1 MIMLVVKEKEAL
13 VLLMKNKFSVRRMVT
28 GDIDIVKK
36 IYSQAFG
43 KQVSSVIDYTN
54 EDIYVVC
61 LDDEIAGMCMVD
73 YIDDIFISR
82 RTALVNGVCVGEEYR
97 GKGIATFMLG
107 EIEKLALEDGCTEI
121 MLTSSSKRVCA
132 NELYKKLGF
141 EIKDTNVF
149 KKKI

>member
-1 MIMLVVKEKEAL
+1 
-13 VLLMKNKFSVRRMVT
+13 MKNNLSVRRMNT
-28 GDIDIVKK
+28 NDIDIVKE
-36 IYSQAFG
+36 IYSEAFR

-97 GKGIATFMLG
+97 GKGIATFMLD

-132 NELYKKLGF
+132 NKLYKKLGF